1 MIIAEQMND
10 FIKLS
15 VIIDP
20 DRVFIQAII
29 VHFIIYLGMA

>member
-1 MIIAEQMND
+1 MVIAEQMND
-10 FIKLS
+10 FIKFP

-20 DRVFIQAII
+20 DRVFIQAVI